1 MADALEFPLVPVITD
16 WHGRKHMP
24 SSSAPSISL
33 EEVAGN
39 GLLHRRIFLTQGV
52 ALIGAGGLVL
62 SARSAPAAEPP
73 DVPAWMRAPGAGM
86 SGYGSPAKYEDK
98 VQRIAISSQPGT
110 TGSGASRTPL
120 EQLNGVITPSGLHFE
135 RHHSGVPDID
145 PSAHRLL
152 IHGLVK
158 RPLVFTMD
166 ALLRYPMVT
175 RIQFI
180 ECSGNSRPNLSP
192 TPPAASCGAIHGMVS
207 CSEWTGVPLATLLAE
222 AGVDR
227 GAQWLLA
234 EGADAAAMSR
244 SVPMAKAMDDALLAL
259 YQNGEHLRPENG
271 YPVRL
276 LLPGYEGNMSVKW
289 LRRIKVTA
297 APTMTKDETSK
308 YTDLLASGKSLMF
321 TYPMEVK
328 SVITAPSPG
337 LAMRGPGLYEI
348 SGLAWS
354 GLGKIAKVEVSADGG
369 RTWGEAA
376 LTEPVLS
383 KALTRF
389 RMAWRWDGGP
399 AVLKSRAI
407 DATGAIQ
414 PTRDQLIGEKGTQV
428 SYHYNAIQAWSVASS
443 GELKNVYA

>member
-1 MADALEFPLVPVITD
+1 MSTPTTPDPLLEQ
-16 WHGRKHMP
+16 
-24 SSSAPSISL
+24 
-33 EEVAGN
+33 VAGN

-52 ALIGAGGLVL
+52 ALMSAGGLSVL
-62 SARSAPAAEPP
+62 SAGSAAAADPP
-73 DVPAWMRAPGAGM
+73 TIPPWMRTPGAGM

-98 VQRIAISSQPGT
+98 IQRTGIASAPGT

-120 EQLNGVITPSGLHFE
+120 ERLNGMITPSGLHFE
-135 RHHSGVPDID
+135 RHHSGVPEID

-166 ALLRYPMVT
+166 SLLRYPMVS
-175 RIQFI
+175 RIQFL
-180 ECSGNSRPNLSP
+180 ECSGNSRPNLNPAPP
-192 TPPAASCGAIHGMVS
+192 TASCGAIHGLVS
-207 CSEWTGVPLATLLAE
+207 CSEWTGVPLAMVLAE
-222 AGVDR
+222 AGADP

-244 SVPMAKAMDDALLAL
+244 SVPMAKAMDDAMLAL
-259 YQNGEHLRPENG
+259 YQNGERLRPENG

-276 LLPGYEGNMSVKW
+276 FLPGYEGNMSVKW

-297 APTMTKDETSK
+297 VPTMTKDETSK

-321 TYPMEVK
+321 TYPMDVK
-328 SVITAPSPG
+328 SVITSPSPG
-337 LAMRGPGLYEI
+337 LTLKGPGLYEI

-354 GLGKIAKVEVSADGG
+354 GLGKITKVEVSADGG
-369 RTWGEAA
+369 QTWGEAA

-389 RMAWRWDGGP
+389 RMAWKWNGGP
-399 AVLKSRAI
+399 VVLKSRST
-407 DATGAIQ
+407 DETGAVQ
-414 PTRDQLIGEKGTQV
+414 PTRDKLVADKGTQFL
-428 SYHYNAIQAWSVASS
+428 YHYNGIQSWSVAPS
-443 GELKNVYA
+443 GEVKNVYA